1 MSFDVEVGH
10 FSLKG
15 PREVNEDFA
24 ASLRPEPSDEARGL
38 VAAIADGV
46 STGGRGLE
54 AAQTPVVS
62 VVQGYYG
69 CPDTG
74 GTTGVLDRVIGA
86 QNAWLADHNQRRP
99 AAGERGGGAVTPIT

>member
-10 FSLKG
+10 YSLKG

-24 ASLRPEPSDEARGL
+24 ASLRPGPGDEARGL

-54 AAQTPVVS
+54 AAQTTVMS
-62 VVQGYYG
+62 VVQDYYC
-69 CPDTG
+69 CPDTWD
-74 GTTGVLDRVIGA
+74 TTVVLDRLIGA
-86 QNAWLADHNQRRP
+86 QNAWLADHNQRRL
-99 AAGERGGGAVTPIT
+99 AAGQE